1 MTTKRVLLL
10 KPRGFCAGVVRAID
24 IVQIA
29 LETFGAPI
37 YVRKEI
43 VHNSYVVTDLAKKG
57 AIFVNELDEVPEG
70 ARVIYSAHGV
80 SPAVRQ
86 RAKERGLKVVDATCP
101 LVTKVHVEAIKFAK
115 QGYSLVLVGHRD
127 HEEVEGTQGEAPDVT
142 QVVSTVEEVA
152 ALVVPDPNKVAY
164 LTQTTLSLDEARY
177 MIEALKKKFPNIV
190 GPHAQD
196 ICYATENRQTAVK
209 NVAHG
214 ADLVLVVG
222 SKNSS
227 NSNRLVEV
235 SKNLDTNSYLID
247 TADAIQPE
255 WLEGVNTVA
264 VTAGAS
270 APEVLVKDV
279 VEYLQAKGYGDV
291 DEVEVMPE
299 NVRFGLPPEIV
310 QAIASAP
317 PPQLLAIRS
326 RQRVSS
332 ESSGRTW
339 ETNVSKKF
347 ADRSPQHQSRRSRA
361 MAGWTSASSM
371 SSTAYRAKDWLLGQ
385 QHADGYWCGELEA
398 DVMLEADYIFMHYAA
413 GHGRSGQ
420 DGAAVNEILR
430 HQNEDGGWS
439 QYPGGP
445 SDINYGVKSYL
456 ALKLMG
462 WSADHPVMVK
472 AREWV
477 LAHGGVVEC
486 NTFTKIYLCSLGQY
500 DYDAVPAVPPEIV
513 LFPNWFY
520 FNIYEISSW
529 SRGILVPL
537 SIIYAKKPFK
547 KMTPEQGIDELFV
560 GGRDECR
567 TCICAGTRRSW
578 SAGAI
583 SSSSLDRMMHWF
595 ERVHIRPLRKVAMK
609 KAEKWMLARFEKSD
623 GLGAIYPA
631 MLNSIVAMRVPG
643 LFVGRPA
650 VDSRDG

>member
-1 MTTKRVLLL
+1 MTTLTLDTPTSIQSAESAKTKKVLLL

-29 LETFGAPI
+29 LDTFGAPI

-43 VHNSYVVTDLAKKG
+43 VHNSYVVDDLAKKG

-86 RAKERGLKVVDATCP
+86 RAKERGLKVIDATCP

-152 ALVVPDPNKVAY
+152 ALVVPDPEKVAY

-177 MIEALKKKFPNIV
+177 MIEALKVKFPSIV

-247 TADAIQPE
+247 RAEAIQPE
-255 WLEGVNTVA
+255 WLDGVDTVA

-279 VEYLQAKGYGDV
+279 IDYLLSMGYGSV

-317 PPQLLAIRS
+317 
-326 RQRVSS
+326 RV
-332 ESSGRTW
+332 
-339 ETNVSKKF
+339 
-347 ADRSPQHQSRRSRA
+347 
-361 MAGWTSASSM
+361 
-371 SSTAYRAKDWLLGQ
+371 AK
-385 QHADGYWCGELEA
+385 
-398 DVMLEADYIFMHYAA
+398 
-413 GHGRSGQ
+413 
-420 DGAAVNEILR
+420 
-430 HQNEDGGWS
+430 
-439 QYPGGP
+439 
-445 SDINYGVKSYL
+445 
-456 ALKLMG
+456 
-462 WSADHPVMVK
+462 
-472 AREWV
+472 
-477 LAHGGVVEC
+477 
-486 NTFTKIYLCSLGQY
+486 
-500 DYDAVPAVPPEIV
+500 
-513 LFPNWFY
+513 
-520 FNIYEISSW
+520 
-529 SRGILVPL
+529 
-537 SIIYAKKPFK
+537 
-547 KMTPEQGIDELFV
+547 
-560 GGRDECR
+560 
-567 TCICAGTRRSW
+567 
-578 SAGAI
+578 
-583 SSSSLDRMMHWF
+583 
-595 ERVHIRPLRKVAMK
+595 
-609 KAEKWMLARFEKSD
+609 
-623 GLGAIYPA
+623 
-631 MLNSIVAMRVPG
+631 
-643 LFVGRPA
+643 
-650 VDSRDG
+650 